1 MCCIVAMLLVA
12 IAVALRALFFGNL
25 GRSTPYLTFYF
36 AVMVATLYGGLP
48 GGLPATALSAKED

>member
-1 MCCIVAMLLVA
+1 MLLVA